1 MGVLIYSMTMSL
13 DGYVADADGDFDWG
27 DPGPEGFAFVTES
40 FRPVSTHLYGRRN
53 YELMTYW
60 QSAYRDAGASKLD
73 EDFAAVWQGS
83 DKIVYSTTL
92 PDVSTPRTRLER
104 SFEPEV
110 VRQLKDEAAGDLVIA
125 GPALAAQAL
134 RAGLVDEIAAYV
146 APVALGGGKRFLPD
160 GLRLDLELLDQRRL
174 GRNGYLR
181 FRVQGERTGPWAS

>member
-1 MGVLIYSMTMSL
+1 MSVLIYSMTMSL

-27 DPGPEGFAFVTES
+27 DPGPEAFPFVTES

-60 QSAYRDAGASKLD
+60 QGAYLDAGASELD
-73 EDFAAVWQGS
+73 RDFAAVWQAS

-92 PDVSTPRTRLER
+92 PEVSTPRTRVER
-104 SFEPEV
+104 DFDPEA
-110 VRQLKDEAAGDLVIA
+110 VRRLKSEVAGDLVIA
-125 GPALAAQAL
+125 GPTLAAQAL

-146 APVALGGGKRFLPD
+146 APIVLGGGKRFLPE

-174 GRNGYLR
+174 GSRTAYSR
-181 FRVQGERTGPWAS
+181 FRVLG